1 MVENN
6 KVALITGAGRGIG
19 RTVAIELSKNGYN
32 IAINYRSNEQEALE
46 VKSECEKNGVK
57 AEVFKADVS
66 IFEECENLFKEI
78 KNDFGK
84 IDLLVNNA
92 GITKDN
98 LIIRMTA
105 EDFTDVINANLNST
119 FYCMKLASR
128 LMMKQRYGK
137 IISISSVVGLHGNPG
152 QTNYS
157 ASKAGIIGMTKTLA
171 KELSSRNITVNAIA
185 PGFIKTKMTE
195 DLPEDIVNM
204 MLGGI
209 PLGRFGNPEDI
220 ANTVVFLSSDAADY
234 ITGQVISVDGGM
246 SI

>member
-1 MVENN
+1 
-6 KVALITGAGRGIG
+6 
-19 RTVAIELSKNGYN
+19 
-32 IAINYRSNEQEALE
+32 
-46 VKSECEKNGVK
+46 
-57 AEVFKADVS
+57 
-66 IFEECENLFKEI
+66 
-78 KNDFGK
+78 
-84 IDLLVNNA
+84 
-92 GITKDN
+92 
-98 LIIRMTA
+98 MTA
-105 EDFTDVINANLNST
+105 EDFTDVINANLNSA

-128 LMMKQRYGK
+128 LMMKQRSGK

-195 DLPEDIVNM
+195 DLPEDIVNI

-220 ANTVVFLSSDAADY
+220 ANTVVFLSSDYADY

>member
-1 MVENN
+1 MSNR
-6 KVALITGAGRGIG
+6 KVALVTGAGKGIG
-19 RTVAIELSKNGYN
+19 KVVAIELSKSGYD

-46 VKSECEKNGVK
+46 VKKECEKNGAK
-57 AEVFKADVS
+57 AEIIKADVS
-66 IFEECENLFKEI
+66 KFEECENLFKEI
-78 KNDFGK
+78 KNKFSK
-84 IDLLVNNA
+84 IDLLINNA

-98 LIIRMTA
+98 LIIRMSP
-105 EDFTDVINANLNST
+105 EDFQDVINANLNSA

-128 LMMKQRYGK
+128 IMMKQRSGK

-171 KELSSRNITVNAIA
+171 KEFSSRNITVNAIA
-185 PGFIKTKMTE
+185 PGFIKTSMT
-195 DLPEDIVNM
+195 DKLPEDIVNT
-204 MLGGI
+204 MLENI
-209 PLGRFGNPEDI
+209 PLGKFGNPEDI
-220 ANTVVFLSSDAADY
+220 ANTVMFLGSDSANY